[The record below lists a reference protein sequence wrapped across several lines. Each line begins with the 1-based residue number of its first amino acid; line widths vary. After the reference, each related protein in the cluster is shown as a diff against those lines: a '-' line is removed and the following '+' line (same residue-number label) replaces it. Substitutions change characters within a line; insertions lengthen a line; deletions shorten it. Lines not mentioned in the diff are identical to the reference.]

1 MITNVYQYTLGS
13 NVSMQ
18 EVQDSLTLAILAI
31 ECLHGAAQARLELSH
46 EFDPKQR
53 TCVIDAATRI
63 GRDLNR
69 LFTGFL
75 QREFGADSFSVE
87 RVKCGTNVQ

>member
-1 MITNVYQYTLGS
+1 MSRTYRYTLGS

-18 EVQDSLTLAILAI
+18 EVQDSLLLAVLAM
-31 ECLHGAAQARLELSH
+31 ECLHGAAQARLDLCH
-46 EFDPKQR
+46 QFDPKNR
-53 TCVIDAATRI
+53 VCVIDGSTEV

-75 QREFGADSFSVE
+75 QREFGSDSFTVR
-87 RVKCGTNVQ
+87 RVLSPARSA